1 MTTWFAM
8 VPSPVGPLRLAKRG
22 DALVELTM
30 RPEAH
35 PVDSSWREDPAR
47 LEREAAQIAEY
58 FAGVRLQFD
67 FPIDPEG
74 TPFQRRVWAGLTRIP
89 FGQTMSYG
97 ALANALGKPGAA
109 RAIGS
114 ANSKNPIAIVVPCH
128 RVIAA
133 DGSLC
138 GFASG
143 TERKSWL
150 LDWEQR
156 AVSIAAPG
164 NVVSP
169 R

>member
-1 MTTWFAM
+1 MTTWFAT
-8 VPSPVGPLRLAKRG
+8 VQSPIGPLRLAKRG

-30 RPEAH
+30 QPEAH
-35 PVDSSWREDPAR
+35 PLDGSWREDAAR
-47 LEREAAQIAEY
+47 LEREATQIAEY
-58 FAGVRLQFD
+58 FTGARTQFD
-67 FPIDPEG
+67 LPLDPEG
-74 TPFQRRVWAGLTRIP
+74 TPFQRRVWAALTRIP
-89 FGQTMSYG
+89 FGQTTSYG
-97 ALANALGKPGAA
+97 ALANAVGKPGAA
-109 RAIGS
+109 RAVGS
-114 ANSKNPIAIVVPCH
+114 ANSKNPIAIIVPCH

-150 LDWEQR
+150 LDWERR
-156 AVSIAAPG
+156 AVSIAAPR